1 MNKKT
6 SDDLL
11 YLRFLQSKQKE
22 TEAHSKDIL
31 RKFDK
36 AFAKRNKDKNKYLFL
51 FELLDVNAEE
61 GLDNP
66 PIKNNI
72 SDIVVAI
79 ESFVSRFM
87 SNVFPYRKEG
97 NFALK
102 ANESTVKKF
111 FSLYTEPPEEVVE
124 YVGEENVSLFQDDRK
139 KSEIYNEVEAKL
151 NELLGIIT
159 RMLHEKFHDSGF
171 YGIFS
176 DLVKKWLISEW
187 DCCITR
193 DVATGELAL
202 ESPAP
207 FSIAYDYDYR
217 NKLIGVYRKIQIR
230 ACDVKEVYPDALFT
244 VPYVDDWEVKNFKEC
259 ILRSFVK
266 NAEGKREIWEYCVF
280 DEKGALLVFRLLS
293 QNPHI
298 VFSDKLLPGSGIGK
312 GRLFVLWNEIHLV
325 NEQQGWLDFN
335 VLANADP
342 IREIDI
348 QRLVAAPG
356 SADSG
361 VKAKIELKHGDVIKT
376 NGHGLLMNV
385 PAVDVTELK
394 QQVELKKVFI
404 KQALLGA
411 AMDWDHRETATMT
424 QQKAAASA
432 IFAQAVGEGVVEELI
447 RSMVEHFTNCMIEDG
462 TLFNFIY
469 MHMNIPNNLF
479 PRWLGILWDF
489 CLQQEDDAGKDFC
502 MEQVNN
508 FVQSYINLIDGF
520 KLFPLEIYSP
530 IAIQQAVERA
540 GSSMAFLGNIANLL
554 QVPPSLLVDV
564 EKFILSVAKSSG
576 FDAGLLLTKEERDE
590 KIAASSAANNAQA
603 EVVNR

>member
-151 NELLGIIT
+151 NELLGLIT

-259 ILRSFVK
+259 TLRSFVK

>member
-22 TEAHSKDIL
+22 IEAHSKDIL

-489 CLQQEDDAGKDFC
+489 CLQQKDDAGKDFC

>member
-187 DCCITR
+187 DCCIT
-193 DVATGELAL
+193 TTMLAITL
-202 ESPAP
+202 
-207 FSIAYDYDYR
+207 
-217 NKLIGVYRKIQIR
+217 
-230 ACDVKEVYPDALFT
+230 
-244 VPYVDDWEVKNFKEC
+244 
-259 ILRSFVK
+259 ILRSLRK
-266 NAEGKREIWEYCVF
+266 LC
-280 DEKGALLVFRLLS
+280 
-293 QNPHI
+293 
-298 VFSDKLLPGSGIGK
+298 FSMI
-312 GRLFVLWNEIHLV
+312 NY
-325 NEQQGWLDFN
+325 
-335 VLANADP
+335 
-342 IREIDI
+342 
-348 QRLVAAPG
+348 
-356 SADSG
+356 
-361 VKAKIELKHGDVIKT
+361 VIY
-376 NGHGLLMNV
+376 
-385 PAVDVTELK
+385 A
-394 QQVELKKVFI
+394 
-404 KQALLGA
+404 
-411 AMDWDHRETATMT
+411 
-424 QQKAAASA
+424 
-432 IFAQAVGEGVVEELI
+432 
-447 RSMVEHFTNCMIEDG
+447 
-462 TLFNFIY
+462 
-469 MHMNIPNNLF
+469 
-479 PRWLGILWDF
+479 
-489 CLQQEDDAGKDFC
+489 
-502 MEQVNN
+502 
-508 FVQSYINLIDGF
+508 
-520 KLFPLEIYSP
+520 
-530 IAIQQAVERA
+530 
-540 GSSMAFLGNIANLL
+540 
-554 QVPPSLLVDV
+554 
-564 EKFILSVAKSSG
+564 
-576 FDAGLLLTKEERDE
+576 
-590 KIAASSAANNAQA
+590 
-603 EVVNR
+603 

>member
-259 ILRSFVK
+259 TLRSFVK